1 MDVKGQRIL
10 IFGDSLTARNGAPAQ
25 VDVTEPLP
33 RTSSSPGDLLASW
46 LLAAGAAAVRL
57 DARVG
62 RSAWNFWQR
71 EDTKALL
78 AGDLAWRP
86 TLVIVWLGTND
97 IGLNLTK
104 DRQALERI
112 RDAFTAVGAKVI
124 GIGPPAFAIAHL
136 AEGTPAVLEMH
147 RRVFGPA
154 VIDARPLS
162 QDLLTGGART
172 GDGVH
177 FTAAGASALAPRL
190 AQAVLALTDVP
201 LRPSKI
207 WKPLGWGFGIT
218 LGLGAV
224 VGGLVWV
231 SRRRTQLGA
240 ASDGRLPY
248 VGQCDTIRRGSCT
261 GEAFWQ
267 EMMATAKPI
276 SRQAFARHVDPA
288 KLLDADETLDEFVAD
303 DPTAG
308 FYAARVA
315 GRPVYFVATGGFEFI
330 FTDLP
335 PPRRHDQLGAPTRS
349 KRLIGYRV
357 MRYVNGEAVSGA
369 DSRIRVPLEKGAI
382 HAYPRQGMF
391 LAPSAQYVRD
401 FYGNHDRNVLLTYEY
416 DPAEIT
422 SGSLDDREPEISVR
436 QARLIGWQ
444 VFDEDGQD
452 LGGHEIARLP
462 ARLPTLQRQ
471 QAAQAALER
480 IGWTLNAVEL
490 DEAAGTAKVELRRH
504 DGRLV
509 TFFRDGHGRSS
520 ITREQ
525 ARTETA
531 RVGRRGDAA
540 VVERRREEFLG
551 REALPPGTGLRAG
564 LRSLANYVGDNALQ
578 GDRQLARQ
586 AIALLLPG

>member
-10 IFGDSLTARNGAPAQ
+10 IFGDSLTARNSAPAQ

-71 EDTKALL
+71 EDAKALL

-104 DRQALERI
+104 DRQALEQI

-124 GIGPPAFAIAHL
+124 GVGPPAFAIARL
-136 AEGTPAVLEMH
+136 TEGTPAVLEMH

-240 ASDGRLPY
+240 PKPGAGWVSTSDGKPPKLVNIAKLFVGPRKLEETIVDVREGRPSYSKYEPIVVSRLESGDFYILDGHHRLVERIADGETRLPI
-248 VGQCDTIRRGSCT
+248 V
-261 GEAFWQ
+261 
-267 EMMATAKPI
+267 I
-276 SRQAFARHVDPA
+276 SRDLPRI
-288 KLLDADETLDEFVAD
+288 E
-303 DPTAG
+303 
-308 FYAARVA
+308 R
-315 GRPVYFVATGGFEFI
+315 TGGAYADMLRQKI
-330 FTDLP
+330 RAIDSI
-335 PPRRHDQLGAPTRS
+335 PRP
-349 KRLIGYRV
+349 
-357 MRYVNGEAVSGA
+357 
-369 DSRIRVPLEKGAI
+369 
-382 HAYPRQGMF
+382 
-391 LAPSAQYVRD
+391 
-401 FYGNHDRNVLLTYEY
+401 
-416 DPAEIT
+416 
-422 SGSLDDREPEISVR
+422 
-436 QARLIGWQ
+436 
-444 VFDEDGQD
+444 
-452 LGGHEIARLP
+452 LGGDERILRME
-462 ARLPTLQRQ
+462 LPTLQRQ

-480 IGWTLNAVEL
+480 LGWTLNAVEL
-490 DEAAGTAKVELRRH
+490 DEAAGTAKVELRRPRRPAGH
-504 DGRLV
+504 VLPGRPRAQL
-509 TFFRDGHGRSS
+509 DH
-520 ITREQ
+520 
-525 ARTETA
+525 
-531 RVGRRGDAA
+531 
-540 VVERRREEFLG
+540 
-551 REALPPGTGLRAG
+551 PRAG
-564 LRSLANYVGDNALQ
+564 SRRSGE
-578 GDRQLARQ
+578 DRPAR
-586 AIALLLPG
+586 